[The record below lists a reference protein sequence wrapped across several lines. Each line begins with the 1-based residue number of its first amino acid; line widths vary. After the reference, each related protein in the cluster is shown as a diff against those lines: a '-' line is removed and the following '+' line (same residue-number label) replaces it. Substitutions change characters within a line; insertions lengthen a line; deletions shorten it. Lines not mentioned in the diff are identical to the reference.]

1 MVKVPGEG
9 SSLSAALECRD
20 SLAFRVQR
28 FAGVTLLQKK
38 LMRLLVA
45 VALFSIA
52 TIATTATAPR
62 PLTKTPLPTRQT
74 LEFLKS
80 LKKF

>member
-38 LMRLLVA
+38 THVIVGGSSLVQHRHYCYNRHRTP
-45 VALFSIA
+45 S
-52 TIATTATAPR
+52 THQDATTDAPDPR
-62 PLTKTPLPTRQT
+62 I
-74 LEFLKS
+74 S
-80 LKKF
+80 